1 MSGPRAARTVSAVIF
16 HPIPQDGTITWD
28 RLASV
33 WGPWSSSSLS
43 WIPGSRSGAKKL
55 VFELWRCLK
64 FVLEHLSIS
73 IHGWII
79 ISLLKLDI
87 WGVHFQTQPSG
98 LEGTKVTNGRVFASS
113 GGYMKRYQQ
122 LSPLQELAG
131 GRQGL
136 NQRLEHLIWGFPKS
150 WGYPHS
156 WMVSFM
162 ENPKINMDDLEV
174 PPYDNY
180 SQYNPLTA

>member
-1 MSGPRAARTVSAVIF
+1 
-16 HPIPQDGTITWD
+16 
-28 RLASV
+28 
-33 WGPWSSSSLS
+33 
-43 WIPGSRSGAKKL
+43 
-55 VFELWRCLK
+55 
-64 FVLEHLSIS
+64 
-73 IHGWII
+73 
-79 ISLLKLDI
+79 
-87 WGVHFQTQPSG
+87 
-98 LEGTKVTNGRVFASS
+98 
-113 GGYMKRYQQ
+113 MKRYQQ
-122 LSPLQELAG
+122 LPPLQELAG